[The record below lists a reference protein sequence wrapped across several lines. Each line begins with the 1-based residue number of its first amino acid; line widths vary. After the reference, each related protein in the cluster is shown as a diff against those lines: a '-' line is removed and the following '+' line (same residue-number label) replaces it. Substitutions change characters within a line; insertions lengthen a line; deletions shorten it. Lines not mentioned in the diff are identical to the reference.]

1 MRNLKLPSTLP
12 QVFTRSLENKKV
24 MLDSFILQWVTK
36 CSNSNS
42 HSDYFVFLLLRA
54 AKSIDVFL
62 IIVLANS
69 PLDIENCQMEFS
81 SLNNLN
87 PTSDQDRNSPYN
99 INTISSRQVM
109 ITKKNIQLRDYRLIQ
124 YQILRA
130 KIIRVVWKS
139 LRRITIKIL
148 AIKELRML
156 KMLWEVLNGITLTQ
170 GYSLDTSCVPFKKN

>member
-62 IIVLANS
+62 IIVMANS
-69 PLDIENCQMEFS
+69 PLNIENCQMEFS
-81 SLNNLN
+81 FNLI

-109 ITKKNIQLRDYRLIQ
+109 ITKKNIHYG
-124 YQILRA
+124 
-130 KIIRVVWKS
+130 II
-139 LRRITIKIL
+139 
-148 AIKELRML
+148 
-156 KMLWEVLNGITLTQ
+156 G
-170 GYSLDTSCVPFKKN
+170 